1 MATKKTNETV
11 NPITEETTVT
21 ENPFVD
27 GAISLDDYLQKNR
40 VSDFAKFNSGY
51 NFTTPYKD
59 KDFVKAKDLY
69 NAETP
74 LVFFAR
80 GLCVFNSPLGE
91 SCVIVTDRFN
101 INVGKPNSEQFKE
114 MANNPKV
121 VEAMNENGIPFTLEE
136 RHSKKFNTSYYIPKW
151 L

>member
-1 MATKKTNETV
+1 M
-11 NPITEETTVT
+11 
-21 ENPFVD
+21 
-27 GAISLDDYLQKNR
+27 QKNR

-59 KDFVKAKDLY
+59 KEFVKAKDLY

-91 SCVIVTDRFN
+91 SCVIVTEKFN

-136 RHSKKFNTSYYIPKW
+136 RHSKKFNTNYYIPKW